1 MKNKMATSLVSAVK
15 TPTMFNIRNT
25 LKFKNQNYFF
35 LKKKM
40 KKNFILQMVQYIY
53 FFLKVFL
60 KKNPYGKKIKIYE
73 MKLSKSIDIDTLDDF
88 NIVKKLMN

>member
-1 MKNKMATSLVSAVK
+1 
-15 TPTMFNIRNT
+15 
-25 LKFKNQNYFF
+25 
-35 LKKKM
+35 M

-53 FFLKVFL
+53 FLLKVFL
-60 KKNPYGKKIKIYE
+60 KKSLRKKIKIYE